1 MSPESIPR
9 RTVLRTAGIVGVGVA
24 GAGSLAACGSSASG
38 ESAGP
43 GAQGGGGASATSSA
57 SSVVKVSDVPVGGG
71 AVLAD
76 QHVVVTQPRAGEFKA
91 FSAMCTHKQ
100 CAVSRVESGQ
110 IVCACH
116 GSHFDI
122 TTGAPTAASP
132 ARTPLE
138 SRTATVSGDTIT
150 IT

>member
-1 MSPESIPR
+1 MSHESIPR

-43 GAQGGGGASATSSA
+43 AAQGGSTSAARIS
-57 SSVVKVSDVPVGGG
+57 VKVSDVPVGGG

-76 QHVVVTQPRAGEFKA
+76 QQVVVTQPRSGEFKA

-110 IVCACH
+110 IVCACQ
-116 GSHFDI
+116 GSHFDL
-122 TTGAPTAASP
+122 TTGAPTAESP
-132 ARTPLE
+132 ARTPLR